1 VKGSSVL
8 LSIGNMLQVVV
19 YNVKLIGCLSSAAN
33 IDLSIV
39 WGSGISPIVYVF
51 MKRDL
56 QTLSQQNIVFKYA
69 DDTTVLV
76 RQHTDIDVRDEFN
89 NVKQWACNNKL
100 ILNRNKTKE
109 IVFKRPRALHFHIPL
124 SEWLDCV
131 KVLGVLFRT

>member
-1 VKGSSVL
+1 
-8 LSIGNMLQVVV
+8 MLQVVV

-39 WGSGISPIVYVF
+39 WGSGISPMVYVF

-76 RQHTDIDVRDEFN
+76 PQHTDIDVRDEFY

-100 ILNRNKTKE
+100 VLNRNKTKE
-109 IVFKRPRALHFHIPL
+109 RFSKGQGPCIFICHRLLITLNGL
-124 SEWLDCV
+124 SPWCTVSD
-131 KVLGVLFRT
+131 KT